1 MNVIAKFLLAISF
14 VTCLPLARVTDE
26 DPELLSGLAKYLPA
40 VGVLIGLILLSCY
53 GILKFLHAPSLLAA
67 VALWLTWLLVTGG
80 IHLDGLMDTADGV
93 LSHRSRER
101 MLEIMRDSR
110 VGNFG
115 VLAAL
120 SVVLLKCAALF
131 IVFEQS
137 AWFML
142 ILIPCWARWC
152 ETFAIGAFD
161 YIRAAGMGK
170 IWHDTTSFPQDVLL
184 AGITCAIT
192 TVGISIIANS
202 WLPVFSVLCCI
213 AAGLSVA
220 FFIRQ
225 ILGGHTG
232 DTYGCVVEIAE
243 AGGIFCAAFA
253 LR

>member
-1 MNVIAKFLLAISF
+1 MNVIAKFLLALSF
-14 VTCLPLARVTDE
+14 VTCLPLSKISDE
-26 DPELLSGLAKYLPA
+26 DPQLLEGLAKYLPA

-53 GILKFLHAPSLLAA
+53 GVLKFVQAPAMLAA
-67 VALWLTWLLVTGG
+67 VALWLIWLLVTGG
-80 IHLDGLMDTADGV
+80 IHMDGLMDTADGV

-120 SVVLLKCAALF
+120 SVVLLKCAALS
-131 IVFEQS
+131 IVFEKS
-137 AWFML
+137 AWFIL
-142 ILIPCWARWC
+142 ILMPCWSRWC

-161 YIRAAGMGK
+161 YMRSSGMGK
-170 IWHDTTSFPQDVLL
+170 IWHDTIVFPQDVVT
-184 AGITCAIT
+184 AGITCAIAT
-192 TVGISIIANS
+192 IGISIVAHS
-202 WLPVFSVLCCI
+202 WLPILSVICCI
-213 AAGLSVA
+213 GAGLSVA